1 VTTRSTFTDE
11 EWTTVFQSPMMAGMA
26 VMMTARSGPIQ
37 IAQEMF
43 AVGAAL
49 AEADRNST
57 NPLLKALAEAVKG
70 GEKPANLAEQPKS
83 VEAAQAL
90 AIDNLRAAAAIV
102 DAKLP
107 AEEAQEFKLWLVDV
121 SQKVA
126 EASKEGAFL
135 GIGGTQVTDEERAAV
150 ESVATTLGVLRA

>member
-1 VTTRSTFTDE
+1 
-11 EWTTVFQSPMMAGMA
+11 MMAGMA

>member
-1 VTTRSTFTDE
+1 MTTRSSFTDE
-11 EWTTVFQSPMMAGMA
+11 EWTTVFQAPMMAGMA
-26 VMMTARSGPIQ
+26 VMMTAKSGPIQ

-49 AEADRNST
+49 AEADRTST
-57 NPLLKALAEAVKG
+57 NPLLKALAEAVKA

-83 VEAAQAL
+83 VEAAQTL

-107 AEEAQEFKLWLVDV
+107 AEEAQEFKRWLVDV

-135 GIGGTQVTDEERAAV
+135 GIGGTQVTDEERTAV
-150 ESVATTLGVLRA
+150 DTVATTLGVPRA